1 VIINTKKIT
10 LDIIKNEN
18 IIKIENK
25 RRRNL
30 MKTEIA
36 EVFMNPVRQRIIQYL
51 LVHEKGTVKEIKKA
65 LPDVPS
71 ASLYRHIKILNDN
84 AFIIVI
90 GENKIRGTVENVYQL
105 NREALEVD
113 DENGTA
119 VQMSLLSLCA
129 TFAKYFSAGN
139 ANPKKDLLMLTSCT
153 LTLTDEEFIKFLT
166 ELNEV
171 ATKYMSKPI
180 AETSVSRQ
188 ITLVSSPVDK
198 TQIVNEP
205 DAETQ
210 S

>member
-1 VIINTKKIT
+1 
-10 LDIIKNEN
+10 
-18 IIKIENK
+18 
-25 RRRNL
+25 

-129 TFAKYFSAGN
+129 AFAKYFSSGN
-139 ANPKKDLLMLTSCT
+139 ANPKNDLLILTSCT
-153 LTLTDEEFIKFLT
+153 LTLTDEEFIEFLT

-171 ATKYMSKPI
+171 ATKYMSKPV
-180 AETSVSRQ
+180 AKTSVSRQ

>member
-1 VIINTKKIT
+1 
-10 LDIIKNEN
+10 
-18 IIKIENK
+18 
-25 RRRNL
+25 

-129 TFAKYFSAGN
+129 AFAKYFSSGN

-153 LTLTDEEFIKFLT
+153 LTLTDEEFIEFLT

-171 ATKYMSKPI
+171 ATKYMSKPVTK
-180 AETSVSRQ
+180 TSVSRQ

>member
-1 VIINTKKIT
+1 
-10 LDIIKNEN
+10 
-18 IIKIENK
+18 
-25 RRRNL
+25 

-129 TFAKYFSAGN
+129 TFA
-139 ANPKKDLLMLTSCT
+139 NPKKDLLMLTSCT

>member
-1 VIINTKKIT
+1 
-10 LDIIKNEN
+10 
-18 IIKIENK
+18 
-25 RRRNL
+25 

-129 TFAKYFSAGN
+129 AFAKYFSSGN
-139 ANPKKDLLMLTSCT
+139 ANPKKDLLMLTNCT
-153 LTLTDEEFIKFLT
+153 LTLTDEEFIEFLT

>member
-1 VIINTKKIT
+1 
-10 LDIIKNEN
+10 
-18 IIKIENK
+18 
-25 RRRNL
+25 

-129 TFAKYFSAGN
+129 AFAKYFSSGN
-139 ANPKKDLLMLTSCT
+139 ANLKKDLLMLTSCT
-153 LTLTDEEFIKFLT
+153 LTLTDEEFIEFLT